1 MDEVKKWNLL
11 KLGSNLKKKFVA
23 NDSVIYD
30 LQLRHLNRETYR
42 YSLVMYLSHHCD
54 STRVM
59 LSLVPR
65 VGGPFCY
72 VNYKL
77 LISQSFS
84 FSHFSSFVF
93 SASCIYKQRL
103 SYSFNEKSE
112 KIITVLISNHKFD
125 SNLSISCQFSLHIAV
140 S

>member
-1 MDEVKKWNLL
+1 M
-11 KLGSNLKKKFVA
+11 KKFVA
-23 NDSVIYD
+23 NDSIIYD
-30 LQLRHLNRETYR
+30 LQLRHLNREPTG
-42 YSLVMYLSHHCD
+42 SLVMYLSHHCD
-54 STRVM
+54 NTRVM

-77 LISQSFS
+77 LTSQSFS

-103 SYSFNEKSE
+103 SYSFNEKLE
-112 KIITVLISNHKFD
+112 KIITNLTLIFQYRV
-125 SNLSISCQFSLHIAV
+125 NLAYILLSLR
-140 S
+140 